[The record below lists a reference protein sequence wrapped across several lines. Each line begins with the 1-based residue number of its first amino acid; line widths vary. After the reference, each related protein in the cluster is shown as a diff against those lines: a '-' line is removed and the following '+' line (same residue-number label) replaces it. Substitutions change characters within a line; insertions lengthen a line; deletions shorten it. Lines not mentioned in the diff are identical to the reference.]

1 MNSIRQWKKRK
12 LEKKK
17 RIIVNETKLAI
28 HVELRAKLDEL
39 EVPVQWPSTN
49 TDVQESVTYFAM
61 PFGSCHYLQENKSL
75 NICMQATSEEK

>member
-1 MNSIRQWKKRK
+1 MNYIRHWKKRK

-28 HVELRAKLDEL
+28 HVELRAKLDQL
-39 EVPVQWPSTN
+39 EVPVQWPSAK

-61 PFGSCHYLQENKSL
+61 PFESCHYLQENKSL